1 MVEFKFFLVFNAR
14 FLIYINPIRNMSP
27 SKASTLNIDEISN
40 KLKLAKESIAKVV
53 VGQDTV
59 VESMLIS
66 MLCDGHVLMEGAPGL
81 AKTLLVRAMGKVFGL
96 TFSRVQF
103 TPDLMPSDITG
114 VSIYQPSD
122 GSFKFTQGPI
132 FTNLLLAD
140 EINRAP
146 PKTQAAM
153 LESMQEKQVSVE
165 NEVYHL
171 TRPFLVLATQN
182 PIEQEGT
189 YPLPE
194 AQVDRFMFKILVDY
208 PAEDEEVE
216 IVKRFTSGTDP
227 YDILETIKPVISGK
241 ELLEIQKL
249 VREKISLSD
258 ELMRY
263 IVRLSA
269 TTRESEEVTLGASPR
284 ASLWLAIGA
293 KAHALFNGRD
303 YVNPGDIQRVTRDV
317 LRHRVSV
324 SPEWQ
329 FEGIDSD
336 AIITRVLKNV
346 EVPSI

>member
-1 MVEFKFFLVFNAR
+1 
-14 FLIYINPIRNMSP
+14 MS
-27 SKASTLNIDEISN
+27 STESDIIELSIEEISD
-40 KLKLAKESIAKVV
+40 KLQAVKDSIGQVV
-53 VGQDTV
+53 VGQEKV
-59 VESMLIS
+59 VESVLLS
-66 MLCDGHVLMEGAPGL
+66 MLCDGHALMEGAPGL
-81 AKTLLVRAMGKVFGL
+81 AKTLLVRALAKVFGL
-96 TFSRVQF
+96 EFSRVQF

-114 VSIYQPSD
+114 VNVYQPGD
-122 GSFKFTQGPI
+122 GTFKYTKGPI

-153 LESMQEKQVSVE
+153 LESMQEKQVSSE
-165 NEVYHL
+165 NEVYAL
-171 TRPFLVLATQN
+171 PKPFLVLATQN

-216 IVKRFTSGTDP
+216 IVRRFTAGTDP
-227 YDILETIKPVISGK
+227 YDILETMEVVIT
-241 ELLEIQKL
+241 EEEILAIQKL
-249 VREKISLSD
+249 VREKIKLSE
-258 ELMRY
+258 ELMKY
-263 IVRLSA
+263 IVKLSA

-284 ASLWLAIGA
+284 ASLWLAIAA
-293 KAHALFNGRD
+293 KAHAMFQGRD
-303 YVNPGDIQRVTRDV
+303 YVNPGDIQRVARDV

-346 EVPSI
+346 DVPTV